1 MKGSNEELLM
11 QSFQPM
17 QQFAYTYGKR
27 ATGSAMIIDA
37 MDLSYSN
44 KFNSFCLVSSDSDF
58 TRLTARIRDSRLTVY
73 GNFGERKTPNP
84 FVSACDKFIYTE
96 NLVYLEELVSHSEA
110 AVNYKNCTTAHS
122 IKINGELAGQLRA
135 TV

>member
-1 MKGSNEELLM
+1 M

-17 QQFAYTYGKR
+17 QQFAYTYGER

-58 TRLTARIRDSRLTVY
+58 TQLTACIRDSGLTVY
-73 GNFGERKTPNP
+73 GIGERKTPKP
-84 FVSACDKFIYTE
+84 FVSAGEKFIYTE

-110 AVNYKNCTTAHS
+110 AVNYKNCTTAHW
-122 IKINGELAGQLRA
+122 IKTNSELAEQLRA